1 MEDLISQVGLPIIAV
16 LVPIVIAAFKKVIP
30 DIPKWLLPII
40 ATALGPLFDLGI
52 GLLAGS
58 EFNGVAAVLA
68 GLAGVGL
75 RELKDQATKA
85 LPA

>member
-1 MEDLISQVGLPIIAV
+1 MEDLIQQIGLPIIAV
-16 LVPIVIAAFKKVIP
+16 LVPIVIAAFKRVIP
-30 DIPKWLLPII
+30 DIPKWLLPIM
-40 ATALGPLFDLGI
+40 ATALGPVFDLGI
-52 GLLAGS
+52 GMLSGA

-75 RELKDQATKA
+75 RELKDQAQKA